1 MRTRCWPYIM
11 KGERKSRNFDI
22 KAMKRCGSGEAGRKV
37 KNLGAAPRFFSSPY
51 ILYIFLPIFAAI
63 YCGVPRGHLYINV
76 CICANAISIVFSVL
90 LSRATHPFLDVV
102 LFYVVNFVLGAVESF
117 DKFCRGI
124 GSFREQSRI
133 RIVLF
138 FIFVNRKNRLSANFH
153 AYTH

>member
-1 MRTRCWPYIM
+1 VLAIHNEGEKQWNERAEIWHQSNEEMR
-11 KGERKSRNFDI
+11 ERGSR
-22 KAMKRCGSGEAGRKV
+22 KEVKKPWCSTKV
-37 KNLGAAPRFFSSPY
+37 FSSP
-51 ILYIFLPIFAAI
+51 YIFLPIFAAI

-90 LSRATHPFLDVV
+90 LSRTTHPFLDVV

-138 FIFVNRKNRLSANFH
+138 FIFVNRKNRLSPNFH